1 MLADE
6 SENWFELELS
16 SHVCFECGPSKL
28 RDFRLDFPV
37 ILSTINRPYAWWR
50 FADQFHHHASIPCTI
65 CTLLSPSV
73 LVFFSIS
80 ILWEHICFLNARLG
94 GEIDQQNV
102 IMHKAYSPRKSREN
116 QNQTSALRSY
126 VCQLQPQHRRTVQ
139 TFLKK
144 SMKSPAKSKKSLFST
159 SWNFKSVEAELN
171 RNWTKR
177 RNYRQNWLRMRAVNR
192 LLRFS
197 PPLIWMV
204 LLHLIWMPWDE

>member
-1 MLADE
+1 MTF
-6 SENWFELELS
+6 SWS
-16 SHVCFECGPSKL
+16 ISPP
-28 RDFRLDFPV
+28 RLNPMHY
-37 ILSTINRPYAWWR
+37 L
-50 FADQFHHHASIPCTI
+50 HASFTFLAGILFNFYPLENI
-65 CTLLSPSV
+65 C
-73 LVFFSIS
+73 I
-80 ILWEHICFLNARLG
+80 LNARLG
-94 GEIDQQNV
+94 GEIDQ
-102 IMHKAYSPRKSREN
+102 HKAYSPRKSREN